1 MLYFW
6 VGSTVR
12 FPMIKNYYAYGGVLD
27 VLGRPDYYES
37 DFAKRAVKEIDDSQL
52 ISPYNVISPVLGSIS
67 TRQLSSGVK
76 MVILLYSVADMT
88 GNGVSMGGNCYP
100 LVFEMAKERDV
111 FIRTPYVDDI
121 PKGQSVSAFCVNNRR
136 IVHTSDEYRKMC
148 AYYSCDDFDEE
159 DEYCRKWAARIPVR

>member
-1 MLYFW
+1 M
-6 VGSTVR
+6 
-12 FPMIKNYYAYGGVLD
+12 
-27 VLGRPDYYES
+27 
-37 DFAKRAVKEIDDSQL
+37 
-52 ISPYNVISPVLGSIS
+52 ISPVLGSIS

-159 DEYCRKWAARIPVR
+159 ETEEMVPVKKSLRDTTAKNAQKSNQNGKDLKLSTPRSKGQESL